1 MSGIKQ
7 ALSNGPLSVVLMQ
20 VQFSPIDQIKKY
32 IPAFQDYLQGIE
44 YPLYSSRE
52 PDIVCL
58 GQHGEPEK
66 AIFEQWYFSS
76 SDTQQTII
84 LDNERL
90 TYQVFDIQF
99 SSFENI
105 FQNFLTIVKEFDAL
119 VKISIISRLGL
130 RYIHSIQEKEDVSWK
145 DLVTKEFQG
154 PSFPADGDWI
164 ENELRSISAQ
174 RGVLLEELAI
184 NSNFRYV
191 ITQNAIGRK
200 YIEGI
205 ERFPTKDP
213 EFFDPKCLVTHLDLD
228 HFVILTDSPKL
239 EVFDCLPGIFT
250 CLNSVIEEMFFGAM
264 LTDKAKKT
272 MTVVPQ
278 YPITDPLLDGSSPSY
293 ALEAGAA
300 YGYKESDAGSSIHSV
315 QAYSPILDT
324 DRFDMST
331 DYKSKYKRCN
341 ISDRKHYTPFQSVN
355 PCKNFSRFDN
365 HIDTSVNPNKTN
377 NVLVLKNH
385 NEQFISLSRFF
396 GFNKTEWAE
405 IFSVSRPT
413 IYGWLKNELKPSGE
427 NARKISRLY
436 SLLNAIPNRQEDD
449 RLFKRY
455 IYHHI
460 SACNCSLFEIFKS
473 GMPSGYVMS
482 DLVEIVS
489 SLLERA
495 QKKANEL
502 DKLEKV
508 GLASE
513 ATLDHNLDDLLNCL
527 E

>member
-1 MSGIKQ
+1 MSGIRQ
-7 ALSNGPLSVVLMQ
+7 ALPTRPLSVILMQ
-20 VQFSPIDQIKKY
+20 VTFSPINQIQKY
-32 IPAFQDYLQGIE
+32 IPAFQEYLQRIE

-52 PDIVCL
+52 TDIVCL
-58 GQHGEPEK
+58 GQHGEPKK

-84 LDNERL
+84 LDSERV
-90 TYQVFDIQF
+90 TYQVFDMQF

-119 VKISIISRLGL
+119 VEIPSISRLGL

-145 DLVTKEFQG
+145 DMVTKEFQG

-174 RGVLLEELAI
+174 RGVLLKELAI

-191 ITQNAIGRK
+191 ITQNTIGRK
-200 YIEGI
+200 FPEGI
-205 ERFPTKDP
+205 ERFPANAP

-228 HFVILTDSPKL
+228 HFVILIDSSKL
-239 EVFDCLPGIFT
+239 EVLDRLPDIFT
-250 CLNSVIEEMFFGAM
+250 CLNSVIEEMLFGAM

-278 YPITDPLLDGSSPSY
+278 YPITDPLPDGSSPCY
-293 ALEAGAA
+293 ALEAGPA
-300 YGYKESDAGSSIHSV
+300 YGYKECDAGSSIHSV
-315 QAYSPILDT
+315 QAYLPTSDT
-324 DRFDMST
+324 AS
-331 DYKSKYKRCN
+331 
-341 ISDRKHYTPFQSVN
+341 
-355 PCKNFSRFDN
+355 FDN
-365 HIDTSVNPNKTN
+365 LIDTSVNPKKTHK
-377 NVLVLKNH
+377 VLVLKDH
-385 NEQFISLSRFF
+385 NEQFVCLSRFF

-460 SACNCSLFEIFKS
+460 STCNCSLFEIFKS
-473 GMPSGYVMS
+473 GMPSGYAPS

-495 QKKANEL
+495 QKKAKEL
-502 DKLEKV
+502 DKLEKA